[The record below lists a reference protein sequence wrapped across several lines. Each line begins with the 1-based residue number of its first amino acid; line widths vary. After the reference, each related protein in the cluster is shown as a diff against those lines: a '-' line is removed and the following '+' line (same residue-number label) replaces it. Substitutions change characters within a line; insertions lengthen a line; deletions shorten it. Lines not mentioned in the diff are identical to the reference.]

1 MTSETRNRDELTE
14 ILMKLGD
21 KIRTARHDQG
31 ISLLGL
37 AEMTGLSRS
46 MISLVERGLAAPSIG
61 TLVAI
66 SSQLQTPL
74 SELMTDVETSAPSFV
89 IRRHEQ
95 LEIEVAPAATRRVI
109 RSDAL
114 LGYELSLNSWQPDH
128 EPEPE
133 PARHPGFECG
143 LVLTGQLGVEVDKD
157 SFVLEVGDCVAYPS
171 TTPHRLY
178 AVGSVKVTAVWFNLV
193 PRPNPAVSA
202 R

>member
-1 MTSETRNRDELTE
+1 MTAETRNRDELNE
-14 ILMKLGD
+14 ILTSLGD
-21 KIRTARHDQG
+21 KIRTARHEQG

-74 SELMTDVETSAPSFV
+74 SDLMTAVEKSEPSFV
-89 IRRHEQ
+89 IRRREQ
-95 LEIEVAPAATRRVI
+95 LEVEVAPAATRRVI
-109 RSDAL
+109 RSDPS

-128 EPEPE
+128 FPEPD

-143 LVLTGQLGVEVDKD
+143 LVLTGKLGVEVDKE

-178 AVGSVKVTAVWFNLV
+178 AVGRVDVTAVWLNLA
-193 PRPNPAVSA
+193 PRRVG
-202 R
+202 